1 MKEFVSI
8 LTFLH
13 YFDRAFLSAIL
24 GLISLVIARYR
35 LTLFAALA
43 FLAFVAY
50 KVRSAPIESNSLE
63 LLSPFTIGAGMI
75 IMYQAASGSWS
86 TIDADGNQA
95 THFLLYWLGESITIF
110 MFTYNSME
118 NKPSLANPLYLGLT
132 MIFGSLAALW
142 FRGRFK
148 NYLIVLGLEAF
159 FAIFIAVSFPI
170 FEMILEAIL
179 ADKLKKVGDKIRAQH
194 KAMERYYESKGS
206 E

>member
-1 MKEFVSI
+1 M
-8 LTFLH
+8 
-13 YFDRAFLSAIL
+13 

-35 LTLFAALA
+35 LTLFPALV
-43 FLAFVAY
+43 FLAFVVY
-50 KVRSAPIESNSLE
+50 KVRSAPIENNSLE
-63 LLSPFTIGAGMI
+63 LLSPFMIGAGMI
-75 IMYQAASGSWS
+75 IMYQASSGSWS
-86 TIDADGNQA
+86 TVAADGSQT

-118 NKPSLANPLYLGLT
+118 SKPSLASPAFLLLVMILGT
-132 MIFGSLAALW
+132 LAALW
-142 FRGRFK
+142 FRGRWR

-194 KAMERYYESKGS
+194 KAMERYYESKVAT

>member
-1 MKEFVSI
+1 
-8 LTFLH
+8 
-13 YFDRAFLSAIL
+13 
-24 GLISLVIARYR
+24 
-35 LTLFAALA
+35 
-43 FLAFVAY
+43 
-50 KVRSAPIESNSLE
+50 
-63 LLSPFTIGAGMI
+63 MI